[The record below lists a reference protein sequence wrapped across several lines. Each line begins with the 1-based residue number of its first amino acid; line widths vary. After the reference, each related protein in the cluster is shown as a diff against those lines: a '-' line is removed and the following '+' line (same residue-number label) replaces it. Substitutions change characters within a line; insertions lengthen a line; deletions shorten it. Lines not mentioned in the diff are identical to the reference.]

1 MTRLFDTSRLTGWWQ
16 AREPRERW
24 MVAVMLAA
32 VAVFV
37 SWYGII
43 APLRQARDDARA
55 RHAAAVAAAREVEQA
70 LAHVEASAARLPPAP
85 AGDAFATTVVD
96 SAGAAGVAVSRQ
108 DEGSDGV
115 LVIAIDAVD
124 APTLF
129 GWIDALRREHGIAPL
144 ALQVDK
150 RGGRLRA
157 ELRFAPPPA

>member
-1 MTRLFDTSRLTGWWQ
+1 MTRPFDATRLADWWR
-16 AREPRERW
+16 AREPRERR

-32 VAVFV
+32 VAAFV
-37 SWYGII
+37 LWYGIV
-43 APLRQARDDARA
+43 APLRQVRDDARA
-55 RHAAAVAAAREVEQA
+55 RHAEAVAAAGEIERA
-70 LAHVEASAARLPPAP
+70 LAHVEASSARLPPAP

-108 DEGSDGV
+108 DDGGDGV

-124 APTLF
+124 APALF

-150 RGGRLRA
+150 HGGRLRA